1 MCYNTFNEIWEG
13 RLMWN
18 KDKSII
24 LSQILIKICYVGIVA
39 CAVSAPNLVGLYEK
53 NVGVEGLYTPLLATL
68 LCCVPPGIIAL
79 VCLDVLLWNIQKNRA
94 FIVQNVKML
103 RAISYCCFCVAAI
116 FVYFSILRPFAF
128 VIVFAAGFF
137 GIILRVV
144 KNCFQQA
151 IAIREENDFTI

>member
-1 MCYNTFNEIWEG
+1 
-13 RLMWN
+13 MWN

-24 LSQILIKICYVGIVA
+24 LSQILIKICYAGIVV
-39 CAVSAPNLVGLYEK
+39 CAIIAPKLVELYAE
-53 NVGVEGLYTPLLATL
+53 NVGEGGAGLYTPLLATL
-68 LCCVPPGIIAL
+68 LCCVPPAIIAL
-79 VCLDVLLWNIQKNRA
+79 VCLDVLLWNIQRNRA
-94 FIVQNVKML
+94 FVEQNVKLL
-103 RAISYCCFCVAAI
+103 RAISYCCFCVAVI
-116 FVYFSILRPFAF
+116 FIYFSVLRPFAF

>member
-1 MCYNTFNEIWEG
+1 
-13 RLMWN
+13 MWN

-53 NVGVEGLYTPLLATL
+53 NVGVEGLYTPLLVTL

-94 FIVQNVKML
+94 FIMQNVKML

>member
-1 MCYNTFNEIWEG
+1 
-13 RLMWN
+13 MWN

-24 LSQILIKICYVGIVA
+24 LSQILIKICYVGVVVCTII
-39 CAVSAPNLVGLYEK
+39 APKLVELYDTKIGEQ
-53 NVGVEGLYTPLLATL
+53 GGESLYTPLLTTL
-68 LCCVPPGIIAL
+68 LCCVPPALIAL

-94 FIVQNVKML
+94 FIDQNVML
-103 RAISYCCFCVAAI
+103 LRSISYCCFCVAVI
-116 FVYFSILRPFAF
+116 FIYFSILRPFAF

-151 IAIREENDFTI
+151 IAIREENDYTI